1 MKYDHINTITNS
13 VSQTHPQCL
22 KLIDEIILKDDDSIS
37 TLVNMFD
44 KSKAIDVDSVETCLA
59 SLEKR
64 NETKTMDLAFSISDG
79 NHIEI
84 QLVELKLN
92 VKNTSMLIQKDLM
105 GKFDGATSI
114 FVLHNLSVKDVC
126 VFIFQPNKKQ
136 EAISRLA
143 RMNPKIPRKYK
154 VLDLKELKNT
164 YF

>member
-1 MKYDHINTITNS
+1 MKYNHIHTITNS

-44 KSKAIDVDSVETCLA
+44 TSKAIDVDSVETCLA

-64 NETKTMDLAFSISDG
+64 NEKKTMDLAFSISDS
-79 NHIEI
+79 NATEI

-92 VKNTSMLIQKDLM
+92 VKNTSTLIQKDLM
-105 GKFDGATSI
+105 GKFDGATNI
-114 FVLHNLSVKDVC
+114 FVLHNLSVKDIC
-126 VFIFQPNKKQ
+126 IFIFQSNKKQ
-136 EAISRLA
+136 EAINRLA
-143 RMNPKIPRKYK
+143 RMDPKIPRKYK
-154 VLDLKELKNT
+154 VLDLQELKNT

>member
-1 MKYDHINTITNS
+1 MKYNHFHTTTNS

-22 KLIDEIILKDDDSIS
+22 KLIDEIILKDDDSLS
-37 TLVNMFD
+37 TLVNIFNT
-44 KSKAIDVDSVETCLA
+44 SRAIDVDSVEICLA
-59 SLEKR
+59 SSQKR
-64 NETKTMDLAFSISDG
+64 NRNKTMDLAFSISDS
-79 NHIEI
+79 NATEI

-114 FVLHNLSVKDVC
+114 FISHNLSVKDIC

-154 VLDLKELKNT
+154 VLDLQELKNI

>member
-44 KSKAIDVDSVETCLA
+44 KSKAIDVDSVETFLA

>member
-64 NETKTMDLAFSISDG
+64 NENKTMDLAFSISDG